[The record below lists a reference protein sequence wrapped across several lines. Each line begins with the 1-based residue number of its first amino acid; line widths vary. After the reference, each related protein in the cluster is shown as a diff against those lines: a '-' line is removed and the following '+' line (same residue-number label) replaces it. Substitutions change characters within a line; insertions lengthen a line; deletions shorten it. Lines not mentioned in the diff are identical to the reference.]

1 MRGLIFIPRRTCPT
15 QCGSAGSKCHGAL
28 LSWGPE
34 CPSVVVL
41 CPHLAYKESRGSPGE
56 LKPSKGMRLLRG
68 DSVVEPGGE
77 LSIAG
82 SVLMPAYAV
91 WSRGGSRPNDLV
103 PASLG
108 ASVSLASCNCLI
120 PTPGKGA
127 ASSFSPRWWLQ
138 GQVEETTLSHP
149 SLLPKDLQTGWRG
162 CWQGLG
168 LPFLL

>member
-1 MRGLIFIPRRTCPT
+1 MPNPVWVCWLQMPWHPVLLGTRVSFCRC
-15 QCGSAGSKCHGAL
+15 AL
-28 LSWGPE
+28 SLP
-34 CPSVVVL
+34 V
-41 CPHLAYKESRGSPGE
+41 AYKESRGSPGE
-56 LKPSKGMRLLRG
+56 LKPSKSMRLARG

-77 LSIAG
+77 LSTAG

-120 PTPGKGA
+120 PMPGKGA
-127 ASSFSPRWWLQ
+127 ASSFSSRWWLR

-149 SLLPKDLQTGWRG
+149 SLLPEDLQTGWRG